1 MKKVIFLFLAI
12 FCFSQ
17 ISIAQQ
23 KRVLTLEE
31 AIELAKA
38 NSISAKRAETQRNV
52 DYWNFRVFRAGLQP
66 QLLLR
71 GTVPS
76 YQDRAIPINQPDG
89 TVAFRTVNQ
98 NTSNISLGL
107 EQILPWTNTTVS
119 LDSRIERFDNYTL
132 EDNDPLR
139 TLFQGD
145 PIGLTI
151 SQPLFA
157 LNPFKWDRKIEPLNY
172 EQSKRAYV
180 QDIEDASRTAARLFF
195 QLLIQQKNL
204 EIERQNEAA
213 SDTINKIQQG
223 RYNIGTT
230 TEDEVLNAEL
240 NLITAQSQAAQAE
253 LDVQSRALDLR
264 NFIGLN
270 EDVELELIAPADA
283 PDFEIDYEEALKY
296 AKDNREEYLNF
307 QVRRLQA
314 ERNIASARAARFS
327 ATLSATFGYVSPQT
341 TDLGGVYDGQDLAA
355 GSTVRLFFNLP
366 ILDGGRN
373 KARMNQA
380 RENFK
385 LTEFSIQQEQV
396 TFDQEI
402 ANAVRNFD
410 QIISQIE
417 ISKKRQE
424 IAQRGFEVTNGR
436 YLAGK
441 VGILELNN
449 ARDTKDSAIR
459 NYIDALRQYWDA
471 YYELRTLTLYDFKDD
486 KILYNPLLEYDPK
499 SDSMVERIQGK

>member
-12 FCFSQ
+12 FCLSQ
-17 ISIAQQ
+17 ISFAQQ

-31 AIELAKA
+31 VIELAKA
-38 NSISAKRAETQRNV
+38 NSRSARRAETQRNV
-52 DYWNFRVFRAGLQP
+52 DYWNYRVFRAGLKP

-89 TVAFRTVNQ
+89 TVIFGTVNQ
-98 NTSNISLGL
+98 NRSDLSLGF
-107 EQILPWTNTTVS
+107 EQVLPWSNTTVS
-119 LDSRIERFDNYTL
+119 FDSRIERFDNYATPTNETL
-132 EDNDPLR
+132 Y
-139 TLFQGD
+139 QGD

-157 LNPFKWDRKIEPLNY
+157 VNPFKWDRQIEPLNY

-180 QDIEDASRTAARLFF
+180 QDIEDASRQASDFF
-195 QLLIQQKNL
+195 FRLLIEQKNL
-204 EIERQNEAA
+204 EIAEQNRAA
-213 SDTINKIQQG
+213 NDTINKIQQG

-240 NLITAQSQAAQAE
+240 NLITAQSQSAQAAIN
-253 LDVQSRALDLR
+253 VQTRALELR
-264 NFIGLN
+264 NFIGLTD
-270 EDVELELIAPADA
+270 DVELELVPPADA
-283 PDFEIDYEEALKY
+283 PEFEIDYDEALEY
-296 AKDNREEYLNF
+296 AKKNREEYLSF
-307 QVRRLQA
+307 RVRRLQA
-314 ERNIASARAARFS
+314 ERGIANARALRFN

-341 TDLGGVYDGQDLAA
+341 MDLGGVYDGSNLAA
-355 GSTVRLFFNLP
+355 GSTVRLNFRLP

-373 KARMNQA
+373 RARMNQA
-380 RENFK
+380 RENLK
-385 LTEFSIQQEQV
+385 LTEFNIEQERI
-396 TFDQEI
+396 TFEQEI

-417 ISKKRQE
+417 ISRKRQE

-471 YYELRTLTLYDFKDD
+471 YYQLRTLTLYDFKEG

-499 SDSMVERIQGK
+499 TDSMVERIQEK